1 MLLLSACVGRNE
13 GGTDAAKP
21 APGSPSAA
29 DNFPDPVLR
38 QLARSRWVGPF
49 SPAPGQPSAAAV
61 AEAREVD
68 AIRQLM
74 DDGLYDQ
81 VRQRL
86 KALLDGGC
94 RHPEA
99 FLLQARLLYLQSA
112 FADAAPWC
120 DQAIAASPYWI
131 EPRVLLAQCYIRLK
145 RLGAAEN
152 VFADIDRLGPKSPWG
167 PFGMGAV
174 AAMRGHHDRAV
185 ALLDEAL
192 RRDLRH
198 APSLRGRME
207 LAAQDRQ
214 TELEERL
221 LARYLAE
228 EPTSAWAQARQ
239 GDLAVA
245 AGRLEDARRAYLRSY
260 ELVPQPTIAR
270 RLAELAQQ
278 RGDEV
283 DASRWQGKAGV
294 APRRDRGQQNGDS
307 EP

>member
-1 MLLLSACVGRNE
+1 MALFVCGVLVLAACRGRGE
-13 GGTDAAKP
+13 GEADATKP
-21 APGSPSAA
+21 ATSSSSVA
-29 DNFPDPVLR
+29 DNMPDPVLR
-38 QLARSRWVGPF
+38 QLARSHWVGPF
-49 SPAPGQPSAAAV
+49 SSAPGQPSAAAV

-86 KALLDGGC
+86 KALIDGGS

-99 FLLQARLLYLQSA
+99 FLLQARILYLQSA

-131 EPRVLLAQCYIRLK
+131 EPRVLLAQCFIRLK
-145 RLGAAEN
+145 RLGAAES
-152 VFADIDRLGPKSPWG
+152 VFADIDHLGPKSPWG

-174 AAMRGHHDRAV
+174 ESMRGNHDRAV
-185 ALLDEAL
+185 ARLDEAL
-192 RRDLRH
+192 RRDPRH
-198 APSLRGRME
+198 APSLRLRME
-207 LAAQDRQ
+207 MAEQDRQ
-214 TELEERL
+214 TDLEERL

-228 EPTSAWAQARQ
+228 EPTSAWAHARQ

-260 ELVPQPTIAR
+260 ELVPQPSIAR

-278 RGDEV
+278 RGDDV

-294 APRRDRGQQNGDS
+294 NHAALP
-307 EP
+307 